1 MRMSE
6 RDFLSAYFYNREVQ
20 LEEELR
26 EYRERVRFRRI
37 GIEDCLELMLIIQ
50 RIADFREFRSDVQRL
65 LHL

>member
-6 RDFLSAYFYNREVQ
+6 RDFLLAYFYNHEVQ
-20 LEEELR
+20 IEEELR

-37 GIEDCLELMLIIQ
+37 GIEDCIELMLTMQ
-50 RIADFREFRSDVQRL
+50 RLADFREFRHDVERL

>member
-1 MRMSE
+1 MTMRE
-6 RDFLSAYFYNREVQ
+6 KDFLAAYFYNRELQ

-37 GIEDCLELMLIIQ
+37 GIEDCIELMLTIQ
-50 RIADFREFRSDVQRL
+50 RIADFREFRQDVIHL